1 MIYDKYW
8 KALMWI
14 TIAFLVVSVVIV
26 LNNTITTGSI
36 LKKDVDLAG
45 GKVITVEVDEV
56 DIQRIKSELP
66 YANIHV
72 TSGIRKTLLV
82 EIPFDYDENEVINK
96 LRAVVQFSG
105 EPGIR
110 IVGPALGD
118 IFFQQAQMA
127 LIAAFVL
134 MSLTVFLLFRTPVPS
149 AIVLLAAVTDIVG
162 TVAVLSIVGASL
174 SLPVIGALLAL
185 IGYSVGTDI
194 LLTTELLK
202 SGRSDYRQ
210 SITKAAKTGLTLTA
224 TALIA
229 LFVMFLLSGSAVI
242 EQIALV
248 MMIGL
253 IIDMPATWFANAG
266 IMRVW
271 LDRKNKGV
279 SQ

>member
-8 KALMWI
+8 KVLMWI
-14 TIAFLVVSVVIV
+14 TIVFLVVSVAIV
-26 LNNTITTGSI
+26 LNNTVTTGSI

-82 EIPFDYDENEVINK
+82 EIPFDYDENEAINK
-96 LRAVVQFSG
+96 LRTVVQFSG

-134 MSLTVFLLFRTPVPS
+134 MSLTVFMLFRTPVPS

-224 TALIA
+224 TALVA
-229 LFVMFLLSGSAVI
+229 LFVMFLLSGSVVI

-271 LDRKNKGV
+271 LNRKNKGV
-279 SQ
+279 PQ